1 MEITMAKK
9 WKGPVIIGVGVIIAL
24 IIIGLMVLANHQ
36 L

>member
-1 MEITMAKK
+1 MPKK
-9 WKGPVIIGVGVIIAL
+9 WKGPVIIIVGAAIAL